1 MSITCGF
8 FNSVNGDRTYNADDI
23 SNFFSGLLDEGV
35 FKNYDGGLEVV
46 AHGGD
51 MSVDVLGGKACILG
65 KFVKNSSTLNLP
77 VDAPIYGTKTDSVV
91 LAVDLVERTASMY
104 IKPDSTDPTIN
115 DTYKELILATITVNA
130 SDSEITSYA
139 ITDTRADEYMCG
151 WVKLTYLA
159 PKQIVFTGQGE
170 VTAVD
175 SSVHF
180 QYDEYDSSVDTIEV
194 YLNGLHLVEGVDYYI
209 TSSYGGGNI
218 NLTNRIN
225 GTLSGNL
232 ITYVIS
238 RVAYD

>member
-8 FNSVNGDRTYNADDI
+8 FNSVNGDRTYNADDL

-35 FKNYDGGLEVV
+35 FKQYDGGLEVV

-77 VDAPIYGTKTDSVV
+77 VDAPFYGTITNSVV
-91 LAVDLVERTASMY
+91 LAVDLVERTATMY
-104 IKPDSTDPTIN
+104 IKYNSVDPRIEN
-115 DTYKELILATITVNA
+115 TYKELILATITVSAN
-130 SDSEITSYA
+130 DSEITSHN
-139 ITDTRADEYMCG
+139 ITDTRADEHMCG
-151 WVKLTYLA
+151 WVKLSYLA
-159 PKQIVFTGQGE
+159 PKQVVFTGQGE
-170 VTAVD
+170 VTASD

-194 YLNGLHLVEGVDYYI
+194 YLNGLHLFEGVDYSI
-209 TSSYGGGNI
+209 TSSYNGGYI
-218 NLTNRIN
+218 HLTNRIN
-225 GTLSGNL
+225 GTLSGNM